1 MNRSIRERMYRLE
14 WLERSVRV
22 ALLEEHVAKFK
33 PLIDALQAECE
44 QAGHTF
50 EHSHFNLGGDSILRC
65 LECNKHKKDES

>member
-22 ALLEEHVAKFK
+22 ALLEEHASKFK
-33 PLIDALQAECE
+33 PLINALQAECE

-65 LECNKHKKDES
+65 LECNKQKKEQG